1 MLSKNSTNF
10 MNRVMKL
17 AKDNLNNNNI
27 PIAAIVVDSLSNEI
41 ISEAVNG
48 DSVLD
53 HAEILALNKALDK
66 LSSNRLTMH
75 DIYVSIEPCPMCA
88 TAIAKTHIRR
98 LYFGA
103 EDEKGGG
110 VISGPK
116 IYNHSNLKVP
126 EVISHC
132 FAEETGNLLKKFFE
146 SKRNS

>member
-1 MLSKNSTNF
+1 MLSENSTNF

-48 DSVLD
+48 DSVLH

-66 LSSNRLTMH
+66 LSTNRLTMH

-110 VISGPK
+110 VINGPK

>member
-1 MLSKNSTNF
+1 MLKNNTKDL
-10 MNRVMKL
+10 MERVL
-17 AKDNLNNNNI
+17 YLSEQNLKNNKI
-27 PIAAIVVDSLSNEI
+27 PIAALVVDSSTNKI

-53 HAEILALNKALDK
+53 HAEILVLKKALDK
-66 LSSNRLTMH
+66 LSTNRLNEC

-103 EDEKGGG
+103 EDKKGGG
-110 VISGPK
+110 VINGPK
-116 IYNHSNLKVP
+116 IFSHSNLKVP

-132 FAEETGNLLKKFFE
+132 FAEETSNLLKKFFE
-146 SKRNS
+146 SKRN

>member
-1 MLSKNSTNF
+1 
-10 MNRVMKL
+10 MNRVIRL
-17 AKDNLNNNNI
+17 SEDNLNNNKI
-27 PIAAIVVDSLSNEI
+27 PIAAIVVDSKTNEI

-53 HAEILALNKALDK
+53 HAEILALKKALDK
-66 LSSNRLTMH
+66 LSTNRLTNH

-103 EDEKGGG
+103 EDKKGGG
-110 VISGPK
+110 VINGPK
-116 IYNHSNLKVP
+116 IFSQSNLKIP

-132 FAEETGNLLKKFFE
+132 YAEETGNLLKKFFE
-146 SKRNS
+146 TKRN

>member
-1 MLSKNSTNF
+1 MERILYLSEKNL
-10 MNRVMKL
+10 K
-17 AKDNLNNNNI
+17 NNKI
-27 PIAAIVVDSLSNEI
+27 PIAAIVVDSKTDEI

-53 HAEILALNKALDK
+53 HAELLALNEALLK
-66 LSSNRLTMH
+66 LSANRLDNC

-103 EDEKGGG
+103 EDKKGGG
-110 VISGPK
+110 VINGPK
-116 IYNHSNLKVP
+116 IFSNSNLKVP

-132 FAEETGNLLKKFFE
+132 FAEETSNLLKKFFE
-146 SKRNS
+146 SKRN

>member
-1 MLSKNSTNF
+1 MLKNNT
-10 MNRVMKL
+10 
-17 AKDNLNNNNI
+17 KDLMERILYLSEKNLKNNKI
-27 PIAAIVVDSLSNEI
+27 PIAAIVVDSKTDKI

-53 HAEILALNKALDK
+53 HAELLALNEALLKLSTNRLDK
-66 LSSNRLTMH
+66 Y

-103 EDEKGGG
+103 EDKKGGG
-110 VISGPK
+110 VINGPK
-116 IYNHSNLKVP
+116 IYSHSNLKTP

-132 FAEETGNLLKKFFE
+132 YAEETGNLLKKFFE
-146 SKRNS
+146 SKRN

>member
-1 MLSKNSTNF
+1 MLSQNSTNF
-10 MNRVMKL
+10 MNRVIKL
-17 AKDNLNNNNI
+17 AKDNLNNNKI

>member
-1 MLSKNSTNF
+1 MLSQNSTNF
-10 MNRVMKL
+10 MNRVIKL
-17 AKDNLNNNNI
+17 AKDNLNNNKI

-110 VISGPK
+110 VINGPK

>member
-1 MLSKNSTNF
+1 MLNQNSINF
-10 MNRVMKL
+10 MNRVIRL
-17 AKDNLNNNNI
+17 AEDNLNNNKI
-27 PIAAIVVDSLSNEI
+27 PIAAIVVNSSTNEI

-53 HAEILALNKALDK
+53 HAEILALKIALDK
-66 LSSNRLTMH
+66 LSTNRLTNH

-110 VISGPK
+110 VINGPK
-116 IYNHSNLKVP
+116 IYSHSNLKVP

-132 FAEETGNLLKKFFE
+132 FAEETGNLLIKFFE
-146 SKRNS
+146 SKRN

>member
-1 MLSKNSTNF
+1 MGPILGKVLTSLGTE
-10 MNRVMKL
+10 KL
-17 AKDNLNNNNI
+17 IKAVIMHLGDWLVAK
-27 PIAAIVVDSLSNEI
+27 SSNK
-41 ISEAVNG
+41 
-48 DSVLD
+48 LD
-53 HAEILALNKALDK
+53 DKLWAEVKKALDK
-66 LSSNRLTMH
+66 LSTNRLTNH

-110 VISGPK
+110 VINGPK

-132 FAEETGNLLKKFFE
+132 FAEETANLLKKFFK
-146 SKRNS
+146 SKRNL

>member
-1 MLSKNSTNF
+1 
-10 MNRVMKL
+10 MNRVIRL
-17 AKDNLNNNNI
+17 AEDNLNNNKI
-27 PIAAIVVDSLSNEI
+27 PIAAIVVDSSTNKI

-53 HAEILALNKALDK
+53 HAEILALKKALDK
-66 LSSNRLTMH
+66 LSTNRLTNH
-75 DIYVSIEPCPMCA
+75 DIYVSIDPCPMSA

-110 VISGPK
+110 VINGPK
-116 IYNHSNLKVP
+116 IYNHSNLKVT

-132 FAEETGNLLKKFFE
+132 FAEETANLLKKFFK
-146 SKRNS
+146 SKRNL

>member
-1 MLSKNSTNF
+1 
-10 MNRVMKL
+10 MKL

>member
-1 MLSKNSTNF
+1 MLKNKT
-10 MNRVMKL
+10 
-17 AKDNLNNNNI
+17 KDLMERILYLSEKNLKNNKI
-27 PIAAIVVDSLSNEI
+27 PIAAIVVDSKTDEI

-53 HAEILALNKALDK
+53 HAELLALNEALLK
-66 LSSNRLTMH
+66 LAANRLDNC

-103 EDEKGGG
+103 EDKKGGG
-110 VISGPK
+110 VINGPK
-116 IYNHSNLKVP
+116 MYSHSNLKIP

-132 FAEETGNLLKKFFE
+132 FAEEIANLLKKFFE
-146 SKRNS
+146 SKRNY

>member
-1 MLSKNSTNF
+1 MLSQNSTNF
-10 MNRVMKL
+10 MNRVIKL
-17 AKDNLNNNNI
+17 AKDNLNNNKI

-146 SKRNS
+146 SKRN

>member
-1 MLSKNSTNF
+1 MLSQNSTNF
-10 MNRVMKL
+10 MNKVIKL
-17 AKDNLNNNNI
+17 AEDNLNNNNI
-27 PIAAIVVDSLSNEI
+27 PIAAIVVDNLTNEI

-66 LSSNRLTMH
+66 LSTNRLTNH

-110 VISGPK
+110 VINGPK
-116 IYNHSNLKVP
+116 IYSHSNLKVP

-132 FAEETGNLLKKFFE
+132 FAEETSNLLKKFFK
-146 SKRNS
+146 SKRN

>member
-1 MLSKNSTNF
+1 MERVLYLSEQNLKNN
-10 MNRVMKL
+10 K
-17 AKDNLNNNNI
+17 I
-27 PIAAIVVDSLSNEI
+27 PIAALVVDSKTDKI

-53 HAEILALNKALDK
+53 HAEILALNKALLK
-66 LSSNRLTMH
+66 LSTNRLNNC

-103 EDEKGGG
+103 EDKKGGG
-110 VISGPK
+110 VINGPK
-116 IYNHSNLKVP
+116 IFNHSNLKVP

-132 FAEETGNLLKKFFE
+132 FAEETSNLLKKFFE
-146 SKRNS
+146 SKRN

>member
-1 MLSKNSTNF
+1 MLSQNSTNF
-10 MNRVMKL
+10 MNRVIKL
-17 AKDNLNNNNI
+17 AKDNLNNNKI

-132 FAEETGNLLKKFFE
+132 LAEETGNLLKKFFE

>member
-1 MLSKNSTNF
+1 MERVIYLSEENLKNN
-10 MNRVMKL
+10 K
-17 AKDNLNNNNI
+17 I
-27 PIAAIVVDSLSNEI
+27 PIAAIVVDSKTDKI

-53 HAEILALNKALDK
+53 HAELLALNKALLI
-66 LSSNRLTMH
+66 LSTNRLDTC

-103 EDEKGGG
+103 EDKKGGG
-110 VISGPK
+110 VINGPK
-116 IYNHSNLKVP
+116 IFSQSNLKIP

-132 FAEETGNLLKKFFE
+132 YAEETGNLLKKFFE
-146 SKRNS
+146 TKRN

>member
-66 LSSNRLTMH
+66 LSTNRLTMH

-110 VISGPK
+110 VINGPK

>member
-1 MLSKNSTNF
+1 MLSENSTNF

-66 LSSNRLTMH
+66 LSTNRLTMH

-110 VISGPK
+110 VINGPK

>member
-10 MNRVMKL
+10 MNRVIKL
-17 AKDNLNNNNI
+17 AKDNLNNNKI

>member
-1 MLSKNSTNF
+1 MLKNSTKDL
-10 MNRVMKL
+10 MERVIHL
-17 AKDNLNNNNI
+17 SEENLKNNKI
-27 PIAAIVVDSLSNEI
+27 PIAAIVVDSKTDKI

-53 HAEILALNKALDK
+53 HAELLALNKALLI
-66 LSSNRLTMH
+66 LSTNRLDTC

-103 EDEKGGG
+103 EDKKGGG
-110 VISGPK
+110 VINGPK
-116 IYNHSNLKVP
+116 IFSQSNLKFP

-132 FAEETGNLLKKFFE
+132 YAEETGNLLKKFFE
-146 SKRNS
+146 TKRN

>member
-1 MLSKNSTNF
+1 MLNQNSINF
-10 MNRVMKL
+10 MNRVIRL
-17 AKDNLNNNNI
+17 AEDNLNNNKI
-27 PIAAIVVDSLSNEI
+27 PIAAIVVDSKTNEI

-53 HAEILALNKALDK
+53 HAEILALKKALDK
-66 LSSNRLTMH
+66 LSTNRLTNH

-110 VISGPK
+110 VINGPK

-132 FAEETGNLLKKFFE
+132 FAEETANLLKKFFK
-146 SKRNS
+146 SKRNL

>member
-1 MLSKNSTNF
+1 
-10 MNRVMKL
+10 MNRVIRL
-17 AKDNLNNNNI
+17 SEDNLNNNKI
-27 PIAAIVVDSLSNEI
+27 PIAAIVVDCSTNEI

-53 HAEILALNKALDK
+53 HAEILALKKALDK
-66 LSSNRLTMH
+66 LSTNRLTNH

-103 EDEKGGG
+103 EDKKGGG
-110 VISGPK
+110 VINGPK
-116 IYNHSNLKVP
+116 IFSQSNLKIP

-132 FAEETGNLLKKFFE
+132 YAEETGNLLKKFFE
-146 SKRNS
+146 TKRN